1 MSLST
6 PDFGAIL
13 IIWVLFISL
22 ANLPYHRLVTNC
34 NHVYSQMHEV
44 TL

>member
-13 IIWVLFISL
+13 IIWVLFISVL
-22 ANLPYHRLVTNC
+22 NLPWGAL
-34 NHVYSQMHEV
+34 
-44 TL
+44 